1 MSLPGLVKRAD
12 RIAKEYISKS
22 DCHTG
27 MYAEI
32 VKGGS
37 VIARGY
43 NKRRLNGSVHAE
55 IDALKQ
61 LVRQKRGAEG
71 ATITVIRYLADDSF
85 GASKPCADCMEA
97 IKEAGIKRINYFDY
111 EGSLYIQRI

>member
-55 IDALKQ
+55 MPKSMGDSWS
-61 LVRQKRGAEG
+61 GCYP
-71 ATITVIRYLADDSF
+71 YLSDSVLL
-85 GASKPCADCMEA
+85 SQCEEVVTLED
-97 IKEAGIKRINYFDY
+97 
-111 EGSLYIQRI
+111 

>member
-1 MSLPGLVKRAD
+1 MGLPGLVRRAD
-12 RIAKEYISKS
+12 RVAKEYIEKS

-27 MYAEI
+27 TYAD
-32 VKGGS
+32 
-37 VIARGY
+37 

-111 EGSLYIQRI
+111 DGSLYIQRI